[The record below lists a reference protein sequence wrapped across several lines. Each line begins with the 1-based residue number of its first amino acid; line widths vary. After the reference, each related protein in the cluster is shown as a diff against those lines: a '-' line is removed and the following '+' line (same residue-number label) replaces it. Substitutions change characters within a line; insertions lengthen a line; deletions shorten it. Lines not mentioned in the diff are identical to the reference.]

1 MSALRKIA
9 GSIRMNEQ
17 HPLNITE
24 VNVSAV
30 KKLEEPTLNAG
41 HRHSVAQSALNATY
55 FPELPITEAVLCDW
69 IASAMVGQAIVYHE
83 GMLLRDRASDVSD
96 LNPKDRNRL
105 HAVARRA
112 WIACELG
119 LVHLFSQKISE
130 GRYLYLAMR
139 SRASLTPPEIRSR
152 LKTAT
157 PTNHAN

>member
-1 MSALRKIA
+1 MLTAQQKTGSLNDRANSRRELAQAAL
-9 GSIRMNEQ
+9 
-17 HPLNITE
+17 
-24 VNVSAV
+24 SAV
-30 KKLEEPTLNAG
+30 FHPDRPVFEEM
-41 HRHSVAQSALNATY
+41 
-55 FPELPITEAVLCDW
+55 FCDW

-130 GRYLYLAMR
+130 GRYRYFAMR
-139 SRASLTPPEIRSR
+139 SSTHLTPPEIRSR

>member
-1 MSALRKIA
+1 
-9 GSIRMNEQ
+9 MNEQ
-17 HPLNITE
+17 HLLNNTE
-24 VNVSAV
+24 VNLSAIKV
-30 KKLEEPTLNAG
+30 LENSTVDAER
-41 HRHSVAQSALNATY
+41 RHSVARSALNATY
-55 FPELPITEAVLCDW
+55 FPELPITEAALCDW

-83 GMLLRDRASDVSD
+83 GMLLRDRASDVST
-96 LNPKDRNRL
+96 LGSKDRNRL

>member
-1 MSALRKIA
+1 LLVLNKPNHADSNESDVSHEVARA
-9 GSIRMNEQ
+9 GMRGVYVPAE
-17 HPLNITE
+17 
-24 VNVSAV
+24 
-30 KKLEEPTLNAG
+30 
-41 HRHSVAQSALNATY
+41 
-55 FPELPITEAVLCDW
+55 PITEASLCDW
-69 IASAMVGQAIVYHE
+69 IASALVGQSIQFHV
-83 GMLLRDRASDVSD
+83 GLLMVDRAMGGG
-96 LNPKDRNRL
+96 LTLRDRNRL

>member
-1 MSALRKIA
+1 MLAAQQTTDS
-9 GSIRMNEQ
+9 
-17 HPLNITE
+17 LNDQTNSRRE
-24 VNVSAV
+24 
-30 KKLEEPTLNAG
+30 L
-41 HRHSVAQSALNATY
+41 AQSA
-55 FPELPITEAVLCDW
+55 FSAVFHPDIEEMLRDW
-69 IASAMVGQAIVYHE
+69 SASAMVGQAIVYHE

-152 LKTAT
+152 LKSAT